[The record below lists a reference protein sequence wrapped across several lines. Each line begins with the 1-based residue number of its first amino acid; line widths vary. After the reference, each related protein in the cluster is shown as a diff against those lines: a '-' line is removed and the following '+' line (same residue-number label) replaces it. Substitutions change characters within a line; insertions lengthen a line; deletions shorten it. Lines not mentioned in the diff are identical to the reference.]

1 MNMLG
6 MLKYIS
12 LNVPRYLHNVKTIG
26 STILWIIVDAIA
38 ILPILIYSS
47 DSCNK

>member
-1 MNMLG
+1 MNMLER
-6 MLKYIS
+6 LKYVS
-12 LNVPRYLHNVKTIG
+12 MNVYRYLHNVKTIG

-47 DSCNK
+47 DSCNE